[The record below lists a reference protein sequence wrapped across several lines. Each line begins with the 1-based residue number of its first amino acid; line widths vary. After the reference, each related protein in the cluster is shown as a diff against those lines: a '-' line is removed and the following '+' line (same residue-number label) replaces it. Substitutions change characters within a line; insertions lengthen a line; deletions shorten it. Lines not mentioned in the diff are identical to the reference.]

1 MRQIFSSA
9 RLENVERVAELLRA
23 EGIEVQIANGRSYK
37 GSRRS
42 SFSYRDH
49 ASGPRPAVWVTH
61 SADQPRARELL
72 HAAGLLQHQ
81 PTTRSYLG
89 RPDSRYTP
97 DVPAP
102 RRKVS
107 RAAKIRYTL
116 LGGVALVVAVSW
128 LSRPGPDASAPTR
141 IVAPSPPPAPDT
153 ADGLA
158 MVPPTVEARVHRLPV
173 PRALA
178 QALLEAELA
187 ARPDVACVAVDG
199 EAPAGPLLTELQAR
213 HPQLRA
219 ASACDGQVDAASLD
233 IANYR
238 TDGSG
243 TGTVEVRVADARS
256 SDTRILQVTRTG
268 RDWSHAPGD

>member
-37 GSRRS
+37 GNRRS

-102 RRKVS
+102 KRKVS

-128 LSRPGPDASAPTR
+128 LSRPGDDTPPAAVPVAQSAPP
-141 IVAPSPPPAPDT
+141 PSPRLD
-153 ADGLA
+153 
-158 MVPPTVEARVHRLPV
+158 MVPPTVEASVHRLPV

-178 QALLEAELA
+178 QTLLDAELGA
-187 ARPDVACVAVDG
+187 MTGAVCISVDG
-199 EAPAGPLLTELQAR
+199 DAPAGPLLAWAQAR
-213 HPQLRA
+213 HPEARTTPD
-219 ASACDGQVDAASLD
+219 CDAQQGSVLE
-233 IANYR
+233 IANYL

-243 TGTVEVRVADARS
+243 TGTVELTSGDALERDVRTLR
-256 SDTRILQVTRTG
+256 VTRSG
-268 RDWSHAPGD
+268 REWSFAAAE